1 MLNDIITQFL
11 NSNGWIGETA
21 SVRLVFLWIIILLS
35 AAFICFLVGEITQN
49 LSQVDKLWSL
59 MPIVYGWVTLATV
72 PSSPRLWI
80 MTVLVTLWGL
90 RLSYNFYRKGGYH
103 IIPWK
108 GEEDYRW
115 GILRK
120 HPFFKAKWR
129 FTLFNLVFISLYQ
142 HTLIFLFSLPLL
154 FVALLPDV
162 ELGWLDY
169 IAGSAM
175 LLFIAIETWAD
186 NQLYN
191 FHLQKQNKIE
201 RDGKFD
207 RSLSK
212 GFMIDR
218 LWKYVRHP
226 NFAAE
231 QGVWISFYFFGVAAS
246 AQWLNWTVTGPV
258 LLVLLFIGSSEM
270 TERISMTKYPDYRI
284 YKQRIPKFIPRM
296 FKVGN
301 AGKE

>member
-1 MLNDIITQFL
+1 MPNNLITQLL
-11 NSNGWIGETA
+11 NSTGCFSDTA
-21 SVRLVFLWIIILLS
+21 SVHLVFLWIIILLS
-35 AAFICFLVGEITQN
+35 AAIICFLVGEITKN

-59 MPIVYGWVTLATV
+59 MPIAYAWVTLAAF

-80 MTVLVTLWGL
+80 MTGLTTLWGL

-115 GILRK
+115 GYLRK

-129 FTLFNLVFISLYQ
+129 FTLFNLLFISFYQ
-142 HTLIFLFSLPLL
+142 HTLILLFSLPLL
-154 FVALLPDV
+154 FVALHPEV
-162 ELGWLDY
+162 ELMWLDY
-169 IAGSAM
+169 LAGSAM
-175 LLFIAIETWAD
+175 LLFIAIETLAD
-186 NQLYN
+186 NQLYR

-201 RDGKFD
+201 RDGTYE

-212 GFMIDR
+212 GFMADG

-231 QGVWISFYFFGVAAS
+231 HGVWISFYFFGAATS
-246 AQWLNWTVTGPV
+246 AQWFNWTVAGPV
-258 LLVLLFIGSSEM
+258 LLVLLFMGSSEM
-270 TERISMTKYPDYRI
+270 TERISMTKYPGYSI
-284 YKQRIPKFIPRM
+284 YKQRIPKFIPRIL
-296 FKVGN
+296 K
-301 AGKE
+301 AGKAGKD

>member
-1 MLNDIITQFL
+1 MLNNLITQLL
-11 NSNGWIGETA
+11 NSTGWLNDAA
-21 SVRLVFLWIIILLS
+21 SVHLLFLWIILLLS
-35 AAFICFLVGEITQN
+35 AAIICFLVGEITKN

-59 MPIVYGWVTLATV
+59 MPIAYAWVTLTAF

-80 MTVLVTLWGL
+80 MTILVTLWGL

-115 GILRK
+115 GYLRK

-129 FTLFNLVFISLYQ
+129 FTLFNLLFISFYQ
-142 HTLIFLFSLPLL
+142 HTLILLFSLPLL
-154 FVALLPDV
+154 FVALHPDA
-162 ELGWLDY
+162 ELTWIDY
-169 IAGSAM
+169 LTGSAM
-175 LLFIAIETWAD
+175 LLFIAIETLAD
-186 NQLYN
+186 NQLYR

-201 RDGKFD
+201 RDGTND

-212 GFMIDR
+212 GFMVDG

-231 QGVWISFYFFGVAAS
+231 QGVWISFYFFGAAAS

-270 TERISMTKYPDYRI
+270 TERISMKKYPDYSI
-284 YKQRIPKFIPRM
+284 YKQHIPKFIPRIL
-296 FKVGN
+296 KASKPGN
-301 AGKE
+301 A